1 MRLFLLPFHPSS
13 GAQGPL
19 CLARYAICPTE
30 PPRGLHT
37 CASHARF
44 LSLCSQVEFSA
55 DTLRLNMID
64 LGRTGS
70 KLLTVAGTLDFM
82 CQEVEAADPVTF
94 TTKDSHLVSNLILII
109 IKDQKYQF
117 EWEILPDVFHTQP
130 NKPTKCYATI
140 PKSSC
145 SSWGSNP
152 NSI

>member
-1 MRLFLLPFHPSS
+1 MRNWTRREKNDLGAHPLLKKFAARRRMNKNTFISSAATMVRIFLCLFHPSS

-19 CLARYAICPTE
+19 CLARYAICPPE

-37 CASHARF
+37 CASLTPVF
-44 LSLCSQVEFSA
+44 SLCSQVEFSA

-94 TTKDSHLVSNLILII
+94 TTKDSHLVS
-109 IKDQKYQF
+109 F
-117 EWEILPDVFHTQP
+117 
-130 NKPTKCYATI
+130 
-140 PKSSC
+140 
-145 SSWGSNP
+145 
-152 NSI
+152 